1 MLYSACFFSTL
12 DKKMDGYM
20 HEIKIHFCTLLL
32 ALIFFSCEKV
42 IPIDGEISK
51 SKLVVNSV
59 FLNDSSCQ
67 LHLSSSISAYGT
79 NTFKNIA
86 DASVFLKDSNGN
98 NIEPLYHISN
108 GFYIGNQ
115 SLATGKSYFL
125 QVEHSNFNSVF
136 ASSSIP
142 NRISNIHIDTNSY
155 TQFSKDRIKVR
166 VTFEDERDVNN
177 YYKLAVKVGKTM
189 MDSVFVNGNLIVD
202 TSKAY
207 TWLKIYKDHA
217 ILEST
222 ITNKETIFN
231 DNTFNGTS
239 FTIDFSIKDI
249 IKKINNTDNI
259 NLDFIELYFYS
270 INSSLYNYH
279 KSIKIYSDVY
289 SNPFAQPIQV
299 FSNITNGFGL
309 FSGANLNVVKLY

>member
-1 MLYSACFFSTL
+1 LIVLPIL
-12 DKKMDGYM
+12 DYQLDSYM
-20 HEIKIHFCTLLL
+20 REIKTHFCTLLL
-32 ALIFFSCEKV
+32 VLIFFSCEKV
-42 IPIDGEISK
+42 VPIEDGILK

-59 FLNDSSCQ
+59 FLNDSFCQ
-67 LHLSSSISAYGT
+67 LHLSSSLNIYNT
-79 NTFKNIA
+79 NTFKNIL
-86 DASVFLKDSNGN
+86 DASVFIKDSNGN
-98 NIEPLYHISN
+98 NVEHLPHVSN
-108 GFYIGNQ
+108 GFYAGNQ
-115 SLATGKSYFL
+115 LLAKGKSYYL

-142 NRISNIHIDTNSY
+142 NSISNIYIDTSSY
-155 TQFSKDRIKVR
+155 TQNGKDRIKVR
-166 VTFEDERDVNN
+166 LTFEDERYVNN
-177 YYKLAVKVGKTM
+177 YYKLAVKVGKTLT
-189 MDSVFVNGNLIVD
+189 DSIIVNGSLIVD

-207 TWLKIYKDHA
+207 SWLKIYKDHS

-231 DNTFNGTS
+231 DNTFNGS
-239 FTIDFSIKDI
+239 NFSIDFSIKDI

-259 NLDFIELYFYS
+259 NLDFIELYFYN

-279 KSIKIYSDVY
+279 KSINNYSDNN

-299 FSNITNGFGL
+299 FSNIQNGFGI